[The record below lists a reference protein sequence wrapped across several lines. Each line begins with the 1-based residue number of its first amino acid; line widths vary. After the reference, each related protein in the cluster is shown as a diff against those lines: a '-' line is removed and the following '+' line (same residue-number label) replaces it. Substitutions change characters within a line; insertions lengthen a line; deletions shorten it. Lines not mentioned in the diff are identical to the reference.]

1 MRSALRIDRDMST
14 NAKAGA
20 HTGDSGRTN
29 QKGG

>member
-1 MRSALRIDRDMST
+1 VNKRIDRDMSP
-14 NAKAGA
+14 AAIAGK